1 MRNVGDVAGPGGQLT
16 GGSSG
21 RRADDDPLPPG
32 GSSLYTPAYRVSNT
46 EGEGGLPGQDLA
58 TSSRRGSGRT
68 EYGGDRIGHSA
79 ADHSGSRYSW
89 GDEDSG
95 RAGGGYVRSGYDRSG
110 HDDAGHGQ
118 SGYGGAA
125 WPDDEVGYSWSTD
138 DPDAWPGA
146 GLSGRDAISQPIV
159 SNAVRGFPPAPGDA
173 LPIYPPGPFA
183 AWNRSQPGRS
193 DGRGGQPARAG
204 LTDGSQLAT
213 ATITPDEF
221 DTDYSIPAIKDPVL
235 GHAGRSAGPD
245 RRRASAAGGQEM
257 AQKVR
262 SDQLPREPATH
273 GGRAKGKGSR
283 SAGRSRKKRQ
293 PAWLAIGAAGVIIA
307 AVAAILVVTI
317 PHGSNPAPSSTPS
330 STPTPVG
337 SSPKAPPGPWG
348 FIGSRKTDAVP
359 LTAAELYPAS
369 ISNAGAAYTKAKQ
382 AKGTN
387 CRAALI
393 GSALQAAVSH
403 GGCSQTLRATYLSKT
418 AKVMATIGVFNL
430 KNFASARKAARK
442 AGQAEFV
449 AQLAAK
455 AGPAKSIG
463 QGTGLEEAI
472 VKGHYLVLVWAET
485 TNLSPPKGQAGRTR
499 LTAFMNLL
507 VKHTVNVSLSNRMVD
522 GKPVTTG

>member
-1 MRNVGDVAGPGGQLT
+1 MSNAGGE
-16 GGSSG
+16 SG
-21 RRADDDPLPPG
+21 L
-32 GSSLYTPAYRVSNT
+32 S
-46 EGEGGLPGQDLA
+46 GQDLA
-58 TSSRRGSGRT
+58 ASSRRGSGRT
-68 EYGGDRIGHSA
+68 EYRGDGYGHSA
-79 ADHSGSRYSW
+79 ADHSGSRYPG
-89 GDEDSG
+89 GDEGPG
-95 RAGGGYVRSGYDRSG
+95 RAGSGYDRSG
-110 HDDAGHGQ
+110 HDDAGYGQ
-118 SGYGGAA
+118 SGYGNAA
-125 WPDDEVGYSWSTD
+125 WPDDEAGYSWSTD
-138 DPDAWPGA
+138 DPDAWPGTS
-146 GLSGRDAISQPIV
+146 LSGRDAISQPAA

-173 LPIYPPGPFA
+173 LPVYPPGPFA
-183 AWNRSQPGRS
+183 AWNRGQPGRS

-204 LTDGSQLAT
+204 LTDSSQLAT

-235 GHAGRSAGPD
+235 SHAGRSAAPD
-245 RRRASAAGGQEM
+245 RRRASAVGGQEM
-257 AQKVR
+257 APKVR

-317 PHGSNPAPSSTPS
+317 PHGSKPVPRSTPS
-330 STPTPVG
+330 STPTPVS

-348 FIGSRKTDAVP
+348 FIGSRKTDPVP

-369 ISNAGAAYTKAKQ
+369 ISDAGTVYTRAKY

-393 GSALQAAVSH
+393 GSALQAAVRH
-403 GGCSQTLRATYLSKT
+403 GGCIQTLRATYLSKS

-430 KNFASARKAARK
+430 KTFASASKAAGK
-442 AGQAEFV
+442 AGHAEFV

-507 VKHTVNVSLSNRMVD
+507 VKHTVNFSLSNRMVD
-522 GKPVTTG
+522 GKPVTTS